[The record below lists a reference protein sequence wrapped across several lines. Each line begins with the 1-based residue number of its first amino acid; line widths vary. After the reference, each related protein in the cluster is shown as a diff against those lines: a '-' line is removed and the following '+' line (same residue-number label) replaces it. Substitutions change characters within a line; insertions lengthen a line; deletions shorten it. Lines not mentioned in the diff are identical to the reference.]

1 MLENKINELLE
12 SVSFGLQESLLT
24 DSISLGEYNRQT
36 VDYYNVYNEICK
48 NEFDF
53 RIVLESN
60 TGITVK
66 PENAIKYLKWKLK
79 LKDWQFTVNSGYN
92 NVPSVQAEYK
102 NDKAIFINI
111 PTINKNESIIKEI
124 LERFGYY
131 WSNSYKLKGKAQ
143 GINWVVLVFYPLYLD
158 NINDKVKKYKYIY
171 HITEEKMQMIF

>member
-66 PENAIKYLKWKLK
+66 PENVIKYLKWKLK

-92 NVPSVQAEYK
+92 NVPSVQAEFK
-102 NDKAIFINI
+102 NDNEIVLTISFKFNSISDNKVDLTLNLDIPKALNI
-111 PTINKNESIIKEI
+111 
-124 LERFGYY
+124 
-131 WSNSYKLKGKAQ
+131 
-143 GINWVVLVFYPLYLD
+143 
-158 NINDKVKKYKYIY
+158 
-171 HITEEKMQMIF
+171 EEL

>member
-12 SVSFGLQESLLT
+12 SVSVGLQESLLT
-24 DSISLGEYNRQT
+24 DSISLREYNRQT

-66 PENAIKYLKWKLK
+66 PKNVIKYLKWKLK

-92 NVPSVQAEYK
+92 NVLSVQAEY
-102 NDKAIFINI
+102 NI
-111 PTINKNESIIKEI
+111 
-124 LERFGYY
+124 
-131 WSNSYKLKGKAQ
+131 
-143 GINWVVLVFYPLYLD
+143 
-158 NINDKVKKYKYIY
+158 
-171 HITEEKMQMIF
+171 

>member
-12 SVSFGLQESLLT
+12 SVSVSLQESLLT

-66 PENAIKYLKWKLK
+66 PENQYPSYRILL
-79 LKDWQFTVNSGYN
+79 L
-92 NVPSVQAEYK
+92 NVLCKSLRQ
-102 NDKAIFINI
+102 IFLLIH
-111 PTINKNESIIKEI
+111 K
-124 LERFGYY
+124 
-131 WSNSYKLKGKAQ
+131 SY
-143 GINWVVLVFYPLYLD
+143 
-158 NINDKVKKYKYIY
+158 
-171 HITEEKMQMIF
+171 MR